1 MNARSTD
8 GRVRRRGAARWR
20 AALIGLLLIV
30 PLSLAAC
37 SSAGGTAAKTA
48 ATTPRLKVALITH
61 ATPGDTFWDIVRKG
75 AQAAASKDNVQL
87 LYSSD
92 PDASK
97 QAQLIQQ
104 ATQQKVSAIV
114 TTLANPPAL
123 ASAVKGAEA
132 AGIPVFGINSGITAY
147 KGLGVLSYF
156 GSDETLA
163 GQTAGEEFNK
173 LGAKNLVCVI
183 QEQGQIALQQRCAG
197 VKQTFNTGKFQ
208 IVYVNDADMAGVEST
223 LAAKLQADPT
233 IDTVLT
239 LGAPIA
245 AVAQKSLADAKSNAK
260 IATFDMSAAVI
271 QQLKEGKL
279 EFAIDQQP
287 YLQGYEGIDAAWLY
301 ATNRNILGGGKPV
314 LTGPQLIFPNDA
326 DSLAKYAKAGTR

>member
-1 MNARSTD
+1 MKQRKLPT
-8 GRVRRRGAARWR
+8 GRRWRVRNGWR
-20 AALIGLLLIV
+20 AAVIALAMVV
-30 PLSLAAC
+30 PLTLAAC
-37 SSAGGTAAKTA
+37 SSGGTGAKSAA

-75 AQAAASKDNVQL
+75 AQAAANKDNVQV

-123 ASAVKGAEA
+123 ASAVKAAEA
-132 AGIPVFGINSGITAY
+132 AGIPVFGINSGISAY
-147 KGLGVLSYF
+147 KDLGLLAYF

-163 GQTAGEEFNK
+163 GQTAGDEFNT

-197 VKQTFNTGKFQ
+197 VKDTFKGQFQ

-223 LAAKLQADPT
+223 LAAKLQADPS

-245 AVAQKSLADAKSNAK
+245 AVAQKSLQDAKSSAK
-260 IATFDMSAAVI
+260 IATFDMSASVI
-271 QQLKEGKL
+271 QELQQGKL

-314 LTGPQLIFPNDA
+314 LTGPAVIMPKDA
-326 DSLAKYAKAGTR
+326 STLAKFAKAGTR